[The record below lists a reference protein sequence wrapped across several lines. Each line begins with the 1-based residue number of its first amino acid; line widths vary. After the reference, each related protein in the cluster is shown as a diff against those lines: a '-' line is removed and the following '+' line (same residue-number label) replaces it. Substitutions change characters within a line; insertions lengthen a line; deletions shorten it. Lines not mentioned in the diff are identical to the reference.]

1 MDVLDIQRKAEVDDK
16 KEILLFNPLKFDF
29 QGKWDRQ
36 ELPEYKIVSQENKAF
51 KTSLANHFGEQ
62 LIDLYIADKKNYSRE
77 RARKLIFTD
86 D

>member
-36 ELPEYKIVSQENKAF
+36 ELPEYKIVS
-51 KTSLANHFGEQ
+51 
-62 LIDLYIADKKNYSRE
+62 
-77 RARKLIFTD
+77 
-86 D
+86 

>member
-62 LIDLYIADKKNYSRE
+62 LIDLYIADKKNYSRG
-77 RARKLIFTD
+77 RARRLIFTD

>member
-77 RARKLIFTD
+77 RPRRLIFTD